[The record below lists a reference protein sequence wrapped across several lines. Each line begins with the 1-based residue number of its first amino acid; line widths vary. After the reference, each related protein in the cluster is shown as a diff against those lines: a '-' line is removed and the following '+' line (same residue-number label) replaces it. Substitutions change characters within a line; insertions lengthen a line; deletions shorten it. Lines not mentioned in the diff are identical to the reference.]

1 MDSDLLRAL
10 QRKRPDYDDE
20 LVWHRFLFDSYAGT
34 GGFEGKVRMPPNSF
48 WGPGADAYSRSS
60 WDREHMEGGLATYL
74 DQYPREDAAKF
85 SRRVAKAHYP
95 NPVEPVVDIR
105 LSYLHRKATAR
116 VGVENLK
123 SFLENATGHGEPWD
137 RLRRDVIDVRAEV
150 LGWTPVLLDV
160 PPAPVDGPL
169 SREQAVDLGLL
180 PRAIPLFP
188 ANLYDWSERDGQ
200 MEAAKVVTWWS
211 ERTSLLEDPVSVTRY
226 AIWTRNDVSTWET
239 VKGGENGEETLR
251 AQAVRSNPWG
261 FIPLVIFRH
270 AKAPEDAVRG
280 ISLIRN
286 VAKLAKRLF
295 NYHSELDEI
304 LSATTFPML
313 QVPTKPT
320 AGTTASARSKLASF
334 TIGTGNALPVPSDS
348 TRDYKWLSPDTS
360 AAEVYERRIEECKSD
375 IRSIARLEYA
385 SADAAKVQKAA
396 MTRAFEFENM
406 NRALVDTAQQFAAA
420 EEDLFR
426 KVDAMNGGSAAEEIR
441 CTAPERFDVEEMA
454 AELERTLKAMEL
466 PLGPTAHA
474 ELLKRFARTALPNI
488 EPSVLETI
496 DSEIDD
502 EQMAAQQEAAALR
515 ETRMN
520 PEPEPGEDDPPGTK
534 QPPPPEA

>member
-10 QRKRPDYDDE
+10 QRKRADYDDE
-20 LVWHRFLFDSYAGT
+20 LVWHRFLFDAYAGT
-34 GGFEGKVRMPPNSF
+34 GGFEGKVKMPPASF

-60 WDREHMEGGLATYL
+60 WDKEHLEDGQETYL
-74 DQYPREDAAKF
+74 DRYPREDAVKF

-105 LSYLHRKATAR
+105 LSYLHRKANGRAGADL
-116 VGVENLK
+116 VKE
-123 SFLENATGHGEPWD
+123 FLEDATGHGMPWD

-160 PPAPVDGPL
+160 PEAPTPGPI
-169 SREQAVDLGLL
+169 SREQALQLGLR

-188 ANLYDWSERDGQ
+188 ANLYDWSEKDGQ
-200 MEAAKVVTWWS
+200 LEAVKVVTWWT
-211 ERTSLLEDPVSVTRY
+211 ERGTLLEDPVEVTRY
-226 AIWTRNDVSTWET
+226 AIWTRADVQTWDT
-239 VKGGENGEETLR
+239 VKGKDGDEVFRGASAR
-251 AQAVRSNPWG
+251 PNPWG
-261 FIPLVIFRH
+261 FIPIVIFRH

-304 LSATTFPML
+304 LAATTFPML

-320 AGTTASARSKLASF
+320 VGKEASARSKLGTV

-348 TRDYKWLSPDTS
+348 NRDYKWLSPDTS

-375 IRSIARLEYA
+375 IRAIARLEYA

-406 NRALVDTAQQFAAA
+406 NRALVDTAQQLASS
-420 EEDLFR
+420 EEELLR
-426 KVDAMNGGSAAEEIR
+426 KVHLMDGGSDATAIR
-441 CTAPERFDVEEMA
+441 STAPERFDVEEMA
-454 AELERTLKAMEL
+454 AELDRTLRAMDL
-466 PLGPTAHA
+466 PLGPTARA

-488 EPSVLETI
+488 EPTVLEQI
-496 DSEIDD
+496 DAEISD
-502 EQMAAQQEAAALR
+502 EQLAAQQEAAARR
-515 ETRMN
+515 ELASN
-520 PEPEPGEDDPPGTK
+520 PDLLEPDADDPDQAPAG
-534 QPPPPEA
+534 A

>member
-1 MDSDLLRAL
+1 MAEDLIRAL
-10 QRKRPDYDDE
+10 QRKRPDYDEE

-34 GGFEGKVRMPPNSF
+34 GGFEGKVRMPPSSF
-48 WGPGADAYSRSS
+48 WGPGADAYSRDS
-60 WDREHMEGGLATYL
+60 WDRADREAGFTTYL
-74 DQYPREDAAKF
+74 DRYPREDSAKF
-85 SRRVAKAHYP
+85 GRRVAKAHYP

-105 LSYLHRKATAR
+105 LSYLHRKSNGRDGAES
-116 VGVENLK
+116 VKG
-123 SFLENATGHGEPWD
+123 FLEDATGHGMPWD

-160 PPAPVDGPL
+160 PEAPTDGPI
-169 SREQAVDLGLL
+169 SREQAQQLGLR

-188 ANLYDWSERDGQ
+188 ANLYDWSEKDGQ
-200 MEAAKVVTWWS
+200 LEAVKVVTWWT
-211 ERTSLLEDPVSVTRY
+211 ERGSLLEDPVEVTRY
-226 AIWTRNDVSTWET
+226 AIWTRSEVQTWET
-239 VKGGENGEETLR
+239 EKTKGGEEEFRLEALR
-251 AQAVRSNPWG
+251 PNPWG

-304 LSATTFPML
+304 LAATTFPML

-320 AGTTASARSKLASF
+320 AGTQGSSRSKLGTI

-360 AAEVYERRIEECKSD
+360 AAEVYERRIEETKKD

-385 SADAAKVQKAA
+385 SSDAARVQKAA

-406 NRALVDTAQQFAAA
+406 NRALVDTAQQFAAG
-420 EEDLFR
+420 EEDALR
-426 KVDAMNGGSAAEEIR
+426 KVHVMDGGSDPTTIR

-454 AELERTLKAMEL
+454 AELDRTLRAMDL
-466 PLGPTAHA
+466 PLGPTARA

-488 EPSVLETI
+488 DPHALEQI
-496 DSEIDD
+496 DAEIDD
-502 EQMAAQQEAAALR
+502 EQLASQQEAAAMR
-515 ETRMN
+515 EMRTN
-520 PEPEPGEDDPPGTK
+520 PDPNALDPNAPPD
-534 QPPPPEA
+534 QPPAGA